1 MEKLNKIISHIKENK
16 WVHYLIII
24 IIGTILS
31 IPLYKMNIRDTH
43 DGFLHLLRLIGTK
56 NSLKIGEIPPTIV
69 PYFCNN
75 WGYAMNLFYNPLVTY
90 IPLLLKIITPTY
102 AIALK
107 LFASLCIILSGITM
121 YSFVNKVTNKR
132 PLALFSA
139 IIYLIVPYKLGDV
152 YIRFAI
158 GEFAAFVFLPIL
170 FIGVYNLFNQEGNK
184 HYYIAIGAIGLLLT
198 HTVTTFYTAIICF
211 VYILFNIKKLKE
223 KEIIKKLIINVIFI
237 LLVSALFTMP
247 MLEAK
252 FSAEYTIFDNEL
264 MVTNSEYVYENT
276 LEISDLFIYNGNL
289 LPQSYKKSAIYII
302 GVPIFTLMCLTIFVY
317 KKIDKKYKDF
327 YIISWIFGIVSLFM
341 CTKYCPW
348 FLFPNILCTLQYP
361 WRMLT
366 FFAFFISFALG
377 VNLYIL
383 IKMLFN
389 KNITRV
395 VISSILI
402 ILIIIY
408 TIPILLEF
416 TSNDRT
422 VDIEYESRILNNPKI
437 NYMSINREYMP
448 KKALLL
454 QRTYLKERNDETYIL
469 EGQASII
476 NENKEDFKDIVELE
490 NIQKNTILEFPYL
503 YYPGYKITLEDNTKL
518 EAIETE
524 HGFVGCKITQDIEKA
539 KITVEYKGTA
549 VTYVSYVISFV
560 SFIIFVVYCYRENKN
575 NN

>member
-1 MEKLNKIISHIKENK
+1 MEKINKIINHIKQNK
-16 WVHYLIII
+16 WIHYLIII

-31 IPLYKMNIRDTH
+31 IPLYKMNIRNTH

-90 IPLLLKIITPTY
+90 IPLLIKLITPTY
-102 AIALK
+102 TIALK

-132 PLALFSA
+132 AIALFSA

-223 KEIIKKLIINVIFI
+223 KEIIKKLLINVVFI

-276 LEISDLFIYNGNL
+276 LEIRDLFIYNGNS
-289 LPQSYKKSAIYII
+289 LPESYKKSAIYII

-327 YIISWIFGIVSLFM
+327 YIISWIFAIVSLFM

-348 FLFPNILCTLQYP
+348 FLLPNILCTLQYP

-377 VNLYIL
+377 INLYIL

-389 KNITRV
+389 KDITRV
-395 VISSILI
+395 IVASILT
-402 ILIIIY
+402 ILMIIY

-416 TSNDRT
+416 TSNDKT
-422 VDIEYESRILNNPKI
+422 VDIEYENKILNNPKI

-476 NENKEDFKDIVELE
+476 NENKEGFTDIIELE

-524 HGFVGCKITQDIEKA
+524 HGFVGCKVAQDIEKT

-560 SFIIFVVYCYRENKN
+560 SFIIFVVYCYKKNKN

>member
-1 MEKLNKIISHIKENK
+1 MEKINRIINHIKENK
-16 WVHYLIII
+16 WIHYLIII
-24 IIGTILS
+24 IIGIVLS
-31 IPLYKMNIRDTH
+31 LPLCKIQIRDTH
-43 DGFLHLLRLIGTK
+43 DGFLHLLRLIGT
-56 NSLKIGEIPPTIV
+56 NNALKLGSIPPIIT

-75 WGYAMNLFYNPLVTY
+75 WGYAMNLFYNPIVTY
-90 IPLLLKIITPTY
+90 IPLLIKLFTPTY
-102 AIALK
+102 VIALK
-107 LFASLCIILSGITM
+107 LFAALCIILSGITM

-132 PLALFSA
+132 IIALFSA

-170 FIGVYNLFNQEGNK
+170 FIGVYNLFNQEGK
-184 HYYIAIGAIGLLLT
+184 RHYYIAIGATGLLLT

-211 VYILFNIKKLKE
+211 VYVLFNIKKLKE
-223 KEIIKKLIINVIFI
+223 KEIIKKLIINVVFI
-237 LLVSALFTMP
+237 LLMSALFVVP

-264 MVTNSEYVYENT
+264 MVTNADYVYENT
-276 LEISDLFIYNGNL
+276 LEIKDLFVYSGEL
-289 LPQSYKKSAIYII
+289 LPESYKKSAIYII

-327 YIISWIFGIVSLFM
+327 YIISWIFGIISLFM

-366 FFAFFISFALG
+366 FFGFFISFVLG
-377 VNLYIL
+377 INLYIL
-383 IKMLFN
+383 MKMLFN
-389 KNITRV
+389 KDITRLIV
-395 VISSILI
+395 ATILI
-402 ILIIIY
+402 VLMIIY

-416 TSNDRT
+416 TSNDET
-422 VDIEYESRILNNPKI
+422 ADIEYENKILNNPKI

-469 EGQASII
+469 KGNANII
-476 NENKEDFKDIVELE
+476 SENKEDFTDIIEIE
-490 NIQKNTILEFPYL
+490 NIEKNTILEFPYL
-503 YYPGYKITLEDNTKL
+503 YYPGYKITLNNGEKL
-518 EAIETE
+518 QSIETE
-524 HGFVGCKITQDIEKA
+524 SGFVGCIITENIKKA
-539 KITVEYKGTA
+539 NITVEYKGTII
-549 VTYVSYVISFV
+549 TYISYAISFI
-560 SFIIFVVYCYRENKN
+560 SSIIFIIYCYIENKKSI
-575 NN
+575 

>member
-1 MEKLNKIISHIKENK
+1 MEKINKIINYIKENK
-16 WVHYLIII
+16 YIHYFIII
-24 IIGTILS
+24 IIGSILS
-31 IPLYKMNIRDTH
+31 IPLCKMNIRDTH
-43 DGFLHLLRLIGTK
+43 DGFLHLLRLIGT
-56 NSLKIGEIPPTIV
+56 NNALKIGEIPPIIT

-90 IPLLLKIITPTY
+90 VPLLIKLITPTY
-102 AIALK
+102 VIALK
-107 LFASLCIILSGITM
+107 VFASLCIILSGITM

-132 PLALFSA
+132 KVALFSA
-139 IIYLIVPYKLGDV
+139 IIYLMVPYKLGDV

-184 HYYIAIGAIGLLLT
+184 HYYIAIGATGLLLT

-223 KEIIKKLIINVIFI
+223 KEVIKKLIINVVFI
-237 LLVSALFTMP
+237 LLMSALFVLP

-276 LEISDLFIYNGNL
+276 LEIRDLFIYNGKL
-289 LPQSYKKSAIYII
+289 LPESYKKSAIYII

-327 YIISWIFGIVSLFM
+327 YIISWIFAIVSLFM
-341 CTKYCPW
+341 CTKYFPW
-348 FLFPNILCTLQYP
+348 FLLPDILCTLQYP

-366 FFAFFISFALG
+366 FFAFFISFVLG
-377 VNLYIL
+377 INLYIL
-383 IKMLFN
+383 IRMLFN
-389 KNITRV
+389 KDITRIIV
-395 VISSILI
+395 VTILI
-402 ILIIIY
+402 ILMIIY

-416 TSNDRT
+416 TSNDKT
-422 VDIEYESRILNNPKI
+422 VDIEYENKILNNPKI

-469 EGQASII
+469 EGQASITS
-476 NENKEDFKDIVELE
+476 ENKEGFTDKVELE
-490 NIQKNTILEFPYL
+490 NIEKNTILEFPYL
-503 YYPGYKITLEDNTKL
+503 YYPGYKITLNNKKI

-524 HGFVGCKITQDIEKA
+524 HGFVGCMATENIEKA
-539 KITVEYKGTA
+539 NITVEYKGTTI
-549 VTYVSYVISFV
+549 TYISYVVSFISFV
-560 SFIIFVVYCYRENKN
+560 IFIIYCYKESKKR
-575 NN
+575 

>member
-1 MEKLNKIISHIKENK
+1 
-16 WVHYLIII
+16 
-24 IIGTILS
+24 
-31 IPLYKMNIRDTH
+31 
-43 DGFLHLLRLIGTK
+43 
-56 NSLKIGEIPPTIV
+56 
-69 PYFCNN
+69 
-75 WGYAMNLFYNPLVTY
+75 
-90 IPLLLKIITPTY
+90 
-102 AIALK
+102 
-107 LFASLCIILSGITM
+107 M

-132 PLALFSA
+132 EVALFSA
-139 IIYLIVPYKLGDV
+139 IIYLMVPYKLGDV

-184 HYYIAIGAIGLLLT
+184 HYYITIGAVGLLLT

-223 KEIIKKLIINVIFI
+223 KEVIKKLIINVVFI
-237 LLVSALFTMP
+237 LLMSALFVLP

-276 LEISDLFIYNGNL
+276 LEIRDLFIYNGKL
-289 LPQSYKKSAIYII
+289 LPESYKKSAIYII

-327 YIISWIFGIVSLFM
+327 YIISWIFAIVSLFM
-341 CTKYCPW
+341 CTKYFPW
-348 FLFPNILCTLQYP
+348 FLLPDILCTLQYP

-366 FFAFFISFALG
+366 FFAFFISFVLG
-377 VNLYIL
+377 INLYIL

-389 KNITRV
+389 KDITRIIV
-395 VISSILI
+395 VTILI
-402 ILIIIY
+402 ILMIIY

-416 TSNDRT
+416 TSNDKT
-422 VDIEYESRILNNPKI
+422 VDIEYENKILNNPKI

-469 EGQASII
+469 EGQASITS
-476 NENKEDFKDIVELE
+476 ENKEGFTDKVELE
-490 NIQKNTILEFPYL
+490 NIEKNTILEFPYL
-503 YYPGYKITLEDNTKL
+503 YYPGYKITLNNGEKL
-518 EAIETE
+518 QSIETE
-524 HGFVGCKITQDIEKA
+524 HGFVGCIITENIEKA
-539 KITVEYKGTA
+539 NITVEYKGTTI
-549 VTYVSYVISFV
+549 TYISYVV
-560 SFIIFVVYCYRENKN
+560 SFIAFVIFIIYCLQENKKN
-575 NN
+575 K